1 MVSSNSDFKFDL
13 LVFPSKAILATQFDA
28 FEKGKLVASSIQDDP
43 ITENLRN
50 YVPLPIAVLTGSRSF

>member
-28 FEKGKLVASSIQDDP
+28 FEKGNLVASIQDDP